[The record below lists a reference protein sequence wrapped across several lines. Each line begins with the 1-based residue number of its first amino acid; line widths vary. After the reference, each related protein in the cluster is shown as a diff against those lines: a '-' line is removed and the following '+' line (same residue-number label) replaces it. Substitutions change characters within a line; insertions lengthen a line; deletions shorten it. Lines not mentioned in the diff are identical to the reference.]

1 MSKCPMASPCW
12 TRPSRPAWTAC
23 TSRGSRRH
31 KTSGRS
37 SVSSKARPL
46 PPPWLSATC
55 CREGDTR
62 VVKDRL
68 SPVAGWP
75 CSTSVATCQSGCV
88 RWGGVSRLT
97 AATIVADGHTV
108 EAMAAATSAPLEGDD
123 AFWADA
129 DRHLIRYAG
138 ASAFTP
144 AIIDHAAGS
153 FLFTEDGRR
162 ILDFTS
168 GQMSA
173 ILGHSHPEI
182 VATVTRQ
189 AMRLDH
195 LFSGMLSRPVVEL
208 ARRLAETLPE
218 PLEKAL
224 LLTTGAE
231 SNEAAIRMAK
241 LVTGKHEIVSFA
253 RSWHGMTQA
262 AANATYSAGRKG
274 YGPAAP
280 GNFAIPAPNRY
291 RPDFTT
297 ADGDLDWQRQLDFG
311 FDLIDAQSVGSLA
324 ACIVEPI
331 LSSGGI
337 IEPPPGYFRALADK
351 CRERHMLLILD
362 EAQTGL
368 FRTGT
373 WYAFERDGIVPD
385 ILTLSKTLG
394 AGLPLAAVLTS
405 AELEQAAH
413 DRGFLFF
420 TTHVAD
426 PLPAAVGITVL
437 DVLQR
442 DRLDERARHLGGILR
457 RGLEQIA
464 RQHEIVGD
472 IRGRGLLTGV
482 ELVTDRQSKGSSDE
496 LGALVTRRCLELGL
510 HMNIVQLPGM
520 GGVFRIAPPLT
531 ATEDELALG
540 LAILDQAIGDAMER
554 LPEG

>member
-1 MSKCPMASPCW
+1 M
-12 TRPSRPAWTAC
+12 
-23 TSRGSRRH
+23 
-31 KTSGRS
+31 
-37 SVSSKARPL
+37 
-46 PPPWLSATC
+46 
-55 CREGDTR
+55 
-62 VVKDRL
+62 
-68 SPVAGWP
+68 
-75 CSTSVATCQSGCV
+75 
-88 RWGGVSRLT
+88 GVPT
-97 AATIVADGHTV
+97 FA
-108 EAMAAATSAPLEGDD
+108 APLVASLAAPLAADD

-138 ASAFTP
+138 AGAFTRE
-144 AIIDHAAGS
+144 IIDHAAGS
-153 FLFTEDGRR
+153 VLFTEDGRQ

-182 VATVTRQ
+182 VATLTRQ
-189 AMRLDH
+189 AAKLDH
-195 LFSGMLSRPVVEL
+195 LFSGMRARAVVARPRGL
-208 ARRLAETLPE
+208 PETLPE

-231 SNEAAIRMAK
+231 STEAAIRMAK

-262 AANATYSAGRKG
+262 AAGATYSAGRKG

-297 ADGDLDWQRQLDFG
+297 ADGELDWQRQLDFG

-337 IEPPPGYFRALADK
+337 IEPPPGYFQALRDK
-351 CRERHMLLILD
+351 CRERGMLLILD

-368 FRTGT
+368 CRTGT
-373 WYAFERDGIVPD
+373 WYAFERDGVVPD

-405 AELEQAAH
+405 AEIEQAAH

-426 PLPAAVGITVL
+426 PAPGAVRLPGL
-437 DVLQR
+437 DVLER
-442 DRLDERARHLGGILR
+442 DRLDERARPLGGLLR
-457 RGLEQIA
+457 QGLE
-464 RQHEIVGD
+464 R
-472 IRGRGLLTGV
+472 
-482 ELVTDRQSKGSSDE
+482 
-496 LGALVTRRCLELGL
+496 
-510 HMNIVQLPGM
+510 
-520 GGVFRIAPPLT
+520 
-531 ATEDELALG
+531 
-540 LAILDQAIGDAMER
+540 
-554 LPEG
+554 

>member
-1 MSKCPMASPCW
+1 
-12 TRPSRPAWTAC
+12 
-23 TSRGSRRH
+23 
-31 KTSGRS
+31 
-37 SVSSKARPL
+37 
-46 PPPWLSATC
+46 
-55 CREGDTR
+55 
-62 VVKDRL
+62 
-68 SPVAGWP
+68 
-75 CSTSVATCQSGCV
+75 
-88 RWGGVSRLT
+88 
-97 AATIVADGHTV
+97 
-108 EAMAAATSAPLEGDD
+108 MAALTSASLSTAD

-129 DRHLIRYAG
+129 DRHLVRYAG
-138 ASAFTP
+138 AGAFTRE
-144 AIIDHAAGS
+144 IIDHAAGS
-153 FLFTEDGRR
+153 FLFAEDGRK

-182 VATVTRQ
+182 VATLARQ
-189 AMRLDH
+189 ASKLDH
-195 LFSGMLSRPVVEL
+195 LFSGMLSRPVVDL

-262 AANATYSAGRKG
+262 AAGATYSAGRKG
-274 YGPAAP
+274 YGPLAP

-291 RPDFTT
+291 RPDFTD
-297 ADGDLDWQRQLDFG
+297 ADGELDWRRQLDFG

-337 IEPPPGYFRALADK
+337 IEPPPGYFAALQDK
-351 CRERHMLLILD
+351 CRERGMLLILD

-368 FRTGT
+368 CRTGD
-373 WYAFERDGIVPD
+373 WYAFERDGVVPD

-426 PLPAAVGITVL
+426 PLPAAVGNTVL

-442 DRLDERARHLGGILR
+442 DRLDERALQLGGILR
-457 RGLEQIA
+457 HGLEQIA
-464 RQHEIVGD
+464 HRHEVVGD
-472 IRGRGLLTGV
+472 IRGRGLMAGL
-482 ELVTDRQSKGSSDE
+482 ELVVDRETKRTSEE
-496 LGALVTRRCLELGL
+496 LGVLVTRRCLELGL

-531 ATEDELALG
+531 ATEEELSLG
-540 LAILDQAIGDAMER
+540 LAILDEAIGDAAGR
-554 LPEG
+554 P